1 MCGLAG
7 IIIKKNKNQNQSCFC
22 YSILKREIEIMNN
35 LIAHRGPDDNG
46 YYIGENFAFG
56 HRRLAILDLS
66 DAGHQPME
74 YKGKNGE
81 YVITY
86 NGEIYNYIELK
97 EELLKDGY
105 VFKSDTDTEVI
116 LASYDKWGVECLNKF
131 NGMWSF
137 AIYNK
142 EDKKFFISR
151 DRFGIK
157 PLYYYQDDETFIFAS
172 EIKAILAHS
181 KVKTESNVAF
191 IKDYI
196 KYGPKEYIKETAFTN
211 IYRFNFASFFEGTK
225 EDIFNN
231 FKETKFWQL
240 KVNLSDER
248 FDGKKAKEYAKK
260 YYELLKD
267 AVRIRL
273 RSDVKVGSALSGG
286 LDSSSIVYLINEI
299 LKEQGK
305 EELQETFSSVYRTKG
320 TEYCDESFFINTLAK
335 KLNVKS
341 NQIEPREK
349 DVPRE
354 LKKVIYYCDNMP
366 EGTCMSGWHTFKK
379 AQECGVK
386 VTLDGQGADEQ
397 LGGYLLYLS
406 VYFSRLSLK
415 ELIKEIK
422 AFKTVPGSKKYIVI
436 GIMLNI
442 LIKIFGE
449 NNTKKLIKHVSK
461 ILNRNSENFLE
472 FNFNKKLANDTISNL
487 ITLIHYSDR
496 VSMAHSVESRMPFMD
511 YRLVEFLA
519 SIPYKYKI
527 HNGWTKYL
535 ARLAFDKKLPDEIV
549 WRKDKMGWPIPHDHW
564 FRGNLKNWLISIV
577 KSNSFI
583 KEVFPEFNIEK
594 EFEKKTIE
602 KILRYL
608 NIAIWYEIFFEKLKK
623 EK

>member
-1 MCGLAG
+1 MCGFVG
-7 IIIKKNKNQNQSCFC
+7 IIIKKNENQKCAYYFN
-22 YSILKREIEIMNN
+22 LKREIKMMNN
-35 LIAHRGPDDNG
+35 LIAHRGPDDEG
-46 YYIGENFAFG
+46 YYFGETFVFG
-56 HRRLAILDLS
+56 HRRLAILDLTES
-66 DAGHQPME
+66 GHQPME

-81 YVITY
+81 YVIVY
-86 NGEIYNYIELK
+86 NGEIYNYLELRNELIK
-97 EELLKDGY
+97 EGY
-105 VFKSDTDTEVI
+105 QFKSNTDTEVI
-116 LASYDKWGVECLNKF
+116 LASYDKWGIDCLNKF
-131 NGMWSF
+131 NGMWAF
-137 AIYNK
+137 VIYNK
-142 EDKKFFISR
+142 ENKKFFISR

-157 PLYYYQDDETFIFAS
+157 PLYYYLDDDVFIFAS
-172 EIKAILAHS
+172 EIKAILVHPKVNS
-181 KVKTESNVAF
+181 KPNLSY

-196 KYGPKEYIKETAFTN
+196 KSGPKEYIKETAFTN
-211 IYRFNFASFFEGTK
+211 IFRFDFASFFEGTK
-225 EDIFNN
+225 EEIFTD
-231 FKETKFWQL
+231 FKERKFWKL
-240 KVNLSDER
+240 RVNLSDEP
-248 FDGKKAKEYAKK
+248 FNEEKAKEYAKR

-273 RSDVKVGSALSGG
+273 RSDVKIGSALSGG

-341 NQIEPREK
+341 NQIESREK

-354 LKKVIYYCDNMP
+354 LKKVVYYCDNMP

-406 VYFSRLSLK
+406 VYFSKLSLK

-422 AFKTVPGSKKYIVI
+422 AFKTVPDSKKYIVI

-449 NNTKKLIKHVSK
+449 NNTKKLIKYVSK
-461 ILNRNSENFLE
+461 ILNKNSVNFLE
-472 FNFNKKLANDTISNL
+472 FNLNKKLINDTISNL

-511 YRLVEFLA
+511 YKLVEFLA
-519 SIPYKYKI
+519 TIPYKYKI

-577 KSNSFI
+577 KNNSFI
-583 KEVFPEFNIEK
+583 KEVFPKFNIEK
-594 EFEKKTIE
+594 EFKK
-602 KILRYL
+602 KIYRK
-608 NIAIWYEIFFEKLKK
+608 NTEIFKYSYMV
-623 EK
+623 